1 MAKII
6 TTWATIKVVMEIP
19 DGMEEEQAVDEF
31 FNNTHY
37 NFGETENVG
46 IVDTE
51 FVDLTTESPFEEDE
65 EDEDLDD
72 EFYRKGYIEDNDL
85 ESYIEAD

>member
-1 MAKII
+1 MARIL
-6 TTWATIKVVMEIP
+6 TTWATIKVVMEVP
-19 DGMEEEQAVDEF
+19 DDIEDEQAVDEF
-31 FNNTHY
+31 FQNTHY

-51 FVDLTTESPFEEDE
+51 FVDLTTESPFEEE

-72 EFYRKGYIEDNDL
+72 EFYRKGYIDDDL
-85 ESYIEAD
+85 D